1 MTHLIRVGGFR
12 TEHRSKFVMPTTLVA
27 LMLAAFLFV
36 LTACSN
42 SAAQESVVE
51 KESVDSETGLGANE
65 ESSDRSDIEE
75 LKDSVSQL
83 KSDAKEML
91 SGFTEGFSDPS
102 DNVVGSGEGSSEVAL
117 DAGGYRVGLDI
128 ECERNVFLSTY
139 DVEVLVDGKSVG
151 RIDHGASSA
160 FEVKLAEGTH
170 TLEVFSED
178 DASLGG
184 SFDFVVSGD
193 MLQNV
198 VLQYKSYGVLIS
210 GTGSFSSV
218 EDSLAHLGKTG
229 GKVADVLDFLG
240 TDEIVSYGFDDDEDF
255 LNCRDGEWAARK
267 NFENYGEGLYPEGF
281 DCLWK
286 TGLVSC
292 ELREDGAYS
301 IEVEADVYESYDTP
315 TRTYAEGL
323 VSGDGVVEFFV
334 DL

>member
-1 MTHLIRVGGFR
+1 MG
-12 TEHRSKFVMPTTLVA
+12 HRGAIV
-27 LMLAAFLFV
+27 MLAMFAALVFAVLSFA

-42 SAAQESVVE
+42 SVAQDSAVE
-51 KESVDSETGLGANE
+51 KESIDSEAELGANE
-65 ESSDRSDIEE
+65 ESSDQNDIEG

-83 KSDAKEML
+83 KSDAKEMF
-91 SGFTEGFSDPS
+91 SGFTEGFSASS
-102 DNVVGSGEGSSEVAL
+102 DDAAESGEEASEPL
-117 DAGGYRVGLDI
+117 DGGGYRVGLDI

-151 RIDHGASSA
+151 RIDHGASGA
-160 FEVKLAEGTH
+160 FEVKLAEGMH

-198 VLQYKSYGVLIS
+198 VLQCKSYGVLIS

>member
-1 MTHLIRVGGFR
+1 M
-12 TEHRSKFVMPTTLVA
+12 
-27 LMLAAFLFV
+27 
-36 LTACSN
+36 
-42 SAAQESVVE
+42 
-51 KESVDSETGLGANE
+51 
-65 ESSDRSDIEE
+65 
-75 LKDSVSQL
+75 
-83 KSDAKEML
+83 
-91 SGFTEGFSDPS
+91 
-102 DNVVGSGEGSSEVAL
+102 
-117 DAGGYRVGLDI
+117 
-128 ECERNVFLSTY
+128 
-139 DVEVLVDGKSVG
+139 LVDGKSVG
-151 RIDHGASSA
+151 RIDHGASGA

-198 VLQYKSYGVLIS
+198 VLQCKSYGVLIS

-281 DCLWK
+281 
-286 TGLVSC
+286 GF
-292 ELREDGAYS
+292 LRASGGWSLLYRGRGGRLRVLRYS
-301 IEVEADVYESYDTP
+301 DQ
-315 TRTYAEGL
+315 
-323 VSGDGVVEFFV
+323 
-334 DL
+334 DLCRRPG